1 MKLKF
6 IKRLEIQVAIAL
18 IGWILLWH
26 FFPQF
31 INYVGWMW
39 DMFMRLLK
47 MFLGPLLFFSVF
59 SAILSLGDFKK
70 LGSIGARTML
80 YYMLTTTLAIGGSLI
95 LMNIVKPWRW
105 LDIGLKTDEFNAAWV
120 EQWLTFQSFI
130 GGLIPDNIA
139 LSFLEFNAIQIV
151 IAGIILGI
159 SILSVG
165 KKKNIGNLI
174 DITETINKWILEFIS
189 FVIKLTPFWVFGIVA
204 WVVAENGIESMTN
217 LLPFVYIILIA
228 LFLHAFITL
237 PIIGYIIG
245 WFHPYKYFMKVKEA
259 VIVWFSTASSSATM
273 GLSMNVS
280 KEKWWLNDE
289 VVNFTFPI
297 GTTIN
302 MDGTALYQAW
312 VAIFI
317 AQVLGIDLSI
327 MSQIT
332 MIIIVIL
339 ASVWAAWIPWAG
351 ILILTTVFLSVWLPV
366 EAIAIILSVD
376 RVLDMFRTA
385 VNVWGDLLTAKV
397 IDKFY
402 KKELS

>member
-139 LSFLEFNAIQIV
+139 LSFLEFNAMQIV